1 MSRPYGAPVSP
12 GVVPLPKPDA
22 YPTPTFFRPGA
33 FGPFQDQDGLLHK
46 YHSAPDLVNTAPN
59 MAKIKEA
66 LRLLGINPIQ
76 YFDSSNKQK
85 RKLRRI
91 AVEAADTGLTQV
103 PDDEKEAAS
112 KLLKRYYALKPE
124 SAAAHATLPPLNIDY
139 GLYEVSSDED

>member
-22 YPTPTFFRPGA
+22 YPTPTFFKPGA

-66 LRLLGINPIQ
+66 LRLLGIDPTDYSNSNDKKELRIQ
-76 YFDSSNKQK
+76 AL
-85 RKLRRI
+85 RKLQY
-91 AVEAADTGLTQV
+91 VTGDVKDLQ
-103 PDDEKEAAS
+103 AAS

>member
-33 FGPFQDQDGLLHK
+33 FGPFKDQDGLLHK
-46 YHSAPDLVNTAPN
+46 YHSAPDLVNTAPF
-59 MAKIKEA
+59 EDA
-66 LRLLGINPIQ
+66 LRILGINPAE
-76 YFDSSNKQK
+76 YWSSSDKQK
-85 RKLRRI
+85 KKLRIR
-91 AVEAADTGLTQV
+91 AQKQAKSRS
-103 PDDEKEAAS
+103 PDDEVEAAS
-112 KLLKRYYALKPE
+112 KLLRRYYALKPE